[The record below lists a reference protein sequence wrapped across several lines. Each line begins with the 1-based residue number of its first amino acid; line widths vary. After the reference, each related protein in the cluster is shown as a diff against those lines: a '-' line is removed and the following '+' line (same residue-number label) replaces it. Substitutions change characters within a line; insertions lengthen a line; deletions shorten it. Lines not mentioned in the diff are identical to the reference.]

1 MVRVKNPTKDAF
13 RIQLVE
19 LNNRSR
25 MYATRFWQLPF
36 AYLGLV
42 GIALALVVKE
52 NLKDIRPVTA
62 VFFFLGI
69 LVLWIMAGTY
79 RAIDRSVEQL
89 LKVEEALHL
98 PKTAKRYRLI
108 IDLPNFLMVLAVT
121 FICLY
126 LWLWA

>member
-1 MVRVKNPTKDAF
+1 MVKIKNPTKDSL

-42 GIALALVVKE
+42 GVALALVVKE
-52 NLKDIRPVTA
+52 NLNDIKPVAA

-79 RAIDRSVEQL
+79 RAIERSVEQL

-98 PKTAKRYRLI
+98 PPTAKRYRLI
-108 IDLPNFLMVLAVT
+108 IDLPNFLMVFAVVI
-121 FICLY
+121 ICLY

>member
-1 MVRVKNPTKDAF
+1 MVKVKNPTKDAF

-52 NLKDIRPVTA
+52 NLKNIRPVTA
-62 VFFFLGI
+62 VFFFLGV

-98 PKTAKRYRLI
+98 HKTAKRYRLI

>member
-1 MVRVKNPTKDAF
+1 
-13 RIQLVE
+13 
-19 LNNRSR
+19 

-42 GIALALVVKE
+42 GVALALVVKE
-52 NLKDIRPVTA
+52 NLKDIRPVAA

-79 RAIDRSVEQL
+79 KAIDRSVEQL

-108 IDLPNFLMVLAVT
+108 IDLPNFLMVLAVA

>member
-1 MVRVKNPTKDAF
+1 MVKVKNPTKDSLL
-13 RIQLVE
+13 IQLAE
-19 LNNRSR
+19 LNKRSR

-42 GIALALVVKE
+42 GVALALVVKE
-52 NLKDIRPVTA
+52 KLNDIRPVA
-62 VFFFLGI
+62 IVFFFFGI

-79 RAIDRSVEQL
+79 IAIDRSVKQL
-89 LKVEEALHL
+89 RRVEGVLRL

-108 IDLPNFLMVLAVT
+108 IDLPNFLIVLVAA